1 MGIRKKYTLTC
12 ALYQENKNGPSHKRA
27 EKISD
32 IPGTWRPQAL
42 RPKELEQVETF
53 TFPTLSP
60 NLSKKN
66 FALRVIWTRKEIII
80 LCKN

>member
-1 MGIRKKYTLTC
+1 MLLGIRKKYTLTC

-60 NLSKKN
+60 NLSKKK
-66 FALRVIWTRKEIII
+66 LRVASYMGKEGNNNIM
-80 LCKN
+80 